1 MIDQYIYLGLGIVLG
16 IAISIYFFASR
27 EEKIE
32 IKIKSNQK
40 TYSTEKLD
48 ITMEK
53 VVEKIDNT
61 IKRKK
66 RDLTEEEK
74 NEIII
79 ECYKENFD

>member
-16 IAISIYFFASR
+16 IAISIYFFANR

-32 IKIKSNQK
+32 TKIKSNQK

-48 ITMEK
+48 ITMQK
-53 VVEKIDNT
+53 VVEKIDST
-61 IKRKK
+61 IKRKE

>member
-27 EEKIE
+27 EERIE
-32 IKIKSNQK
+32 TKIKSNQK
-40 TYSTEKLD
+40 IYSTEKLD

-53 VVEKIDNT
+53 VVEKIDST

-74 NEIII
+74 NEIIV

>member
-16 IAISIYFFASR
+16 IAISVYFFASR

-32 IKIKSNQK
+32 TKIKSNQK

-48 ITMEK
+48 ITMQK

>member
-32 IKIKSNQK
+32 TKIKSNQK

-53 VVEKIDNT
+53 VVEKIDST

-66 RDLTEEEK
+66 RNLTEEEK

>member
-1 MIDQYIYLGLGIVLG
+1 MIDQYVYFGLGIVLG
-16 IAISIYFFASR
+16 IATSIYFFVSR

-32 IKIKSNQK
+32 TKIKSNQK
-40 TYSTEKLD
+40 IYSTEKLD
-48 ITMEK
+48 ITMQK